1 MVIKVYTSGISGN
14 KEVKKRQQRIMMIL
28 ESKGIEYEAIDITE
42 PGNEDDKQFMQ
53 DHAKP
58 KDGAKHPLPPQ
69 IFNELEYCGD
79 YDGFDV
85 ANENDELEVFLKM
98 PIPPKPIVPVVN
110 GSAPEPEHSTEK
122 DSNSQVP
129 ERQDE
134 LALSSV
140 TDSAENELEKPSNV
154 NSEENSEA
162 KETESSE
169 ENGLNEESNK
179 TEENADDDEEE
190 EEEE

>member
-110 GSAPEPEHSTEK
+110 GSAPEPEEESTLGFCYTPSLAKRLEK
-122 DSNSQVP
+122 ALKNRLRQKRPTVRGYCYTPSLAQRLAKAMERTLVKKNVP
-129 ERQDE
+129 EVEYQ
-134 LALSSV
+134 V
-140 TDSAENELEKPSNV
+140 CCVPIPV
-154 NSEENSEA
+154 M
-162 KETESSE
+162 
-169 ENGLNEESNK
+169 
-179 TEENADDDEEE
+179 
-190 EEEE
+190 

>member
-129 ERQDE
+129 ER
-134 LALSSV
+134 SV
-140 TDSAENELEKPSNV
+140 DIATHHHLPKDLPKQWR
-154 NSEENSEA
+154 
-162 KETESSE
+162 
-169 ENGLNEESNK
+169 GR
-179 TEENADDDEEE
+179 
-190 EEEE
+190 